1 MGIDKDL
8 FFGTSHIS
16 FLCIKC
22 EKVAIEPETSTCCGK
37 LFCKDCFDESKKCP
51 DEQCS
56 EKPFKR
62 QHLTPAR
69 QKEYFGLQLKCSTC
83 DQKVT
88 VEMLSEHKA
97 RCKPDEIDWKEKY
110 REIIQKFFFL
120 QERFN
125 DLSHSNKILSEA
137 NKKLEEQIGILQNQN
152 VQERHFQRV
161 ERQSP
166 VQQWPRQQSPALNNS
181 LKNGHNSRSSSRV
194 KGDEIRQRSSSARS
208 TIVISDLVF
217 DYGRTTASTVIQKNL
232 ESAFVECKEL
242 GLKPYEVFK
251 RVNQTMN
258 QRYGGRWFS
267 LNVDVFNRARANPKE
282 GTECYYKFR
291 GIDQVTYQGTPK
303 EFNHKNKNK

>member
-8 FFGTSHIS
+8 FFGISHIT

-51 DEQCS
+51 DEQCR

-62 QHLTPAR
+62 QHLKPVR
-69 QKEYFGLQLKCSTC
+69 QKEYFDLRLKCSTC
-83 DQKVT
+83 DQMVT
-88 VEMLSEHKA
+88 VGTLSDHKA
-97 RCKPDEIDWKEKY
+97 GCKPEEIDWREKY
-110 REIIQKFFFL
+110 REVIQKLYFL
-120 QERFN
+120 QGRFD
-125 DLSHSNKILSEA
+125 DLSRHNKTLSETNQDL
-137 NKKLEEQIGILQNQN
+137 NKKIDMLQNQN
-152 VQERHFQRV
+152 VQERNFRQV

-166 VQQWPRQQSPALNNS
+166 VSQWPRKQSPTVNNS

-194 KGDEIRQRSSSARS
+194 REDKSRQRSSSARS
-208 TIVISDLVF
+208 RIVISDLVF
-217 DYGRTTASTVIQKNL
+217 DHGRTTASTVIQKNL
-232 ESAFVECKEL
+232 ERAFIECKEF

-251 RVNQTMN
+251 RVNQAMD

-303 EFNHKNKNK
+303 VLNRKNQSK